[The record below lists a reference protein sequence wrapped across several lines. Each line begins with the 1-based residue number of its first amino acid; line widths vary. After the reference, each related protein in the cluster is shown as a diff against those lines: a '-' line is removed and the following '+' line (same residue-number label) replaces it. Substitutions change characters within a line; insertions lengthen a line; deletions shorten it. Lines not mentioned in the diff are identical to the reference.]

1 MRNRIITISRQFG
14 SGGRTI
20 GKQVAAKL
28 GIPCYDHELIEKISE
43 KSGFAKEYIAERGE
57 DAPKGLW
64 LANTFSDGAFRG
76 LSCQDYLWTVQRKVI
91 LDIAAK
97 ESCIIIGRCA
107 DYVLTD
113 AADCLK
119 VFIYADM
126 KSRAERIVKMYGETA
141 DAPEKRLK
149 EKDKRRSA
157 YYHFYTDMEW
167 GDTKHY
173 HIALNS
179 GALGIEKCV
188 KILTELY

>member
-1 MRNRIITISRQFG
+1 MKNRVITISRQFG

-20 GKQVAAKL
+20 GKQAAAKL

-57 DAPKGLW
+57 DAPSGLW
-64 LANTFSDGAFRG
+64 LANAFSDRTFNG

-91 LDIAAK
+91 LDIASK
-97 ESCIIIGRCA
+97 ESCVIVGRCA
-107 DYVLTD
+107 DYILSDV
-113 AADCLK
+113 ANCLK

-126 KSRAERIVKMYGETA
+126 KVRADRIVRLYGETP
-141 DAPEKRLK
+141 DAPEKRLRD
-149 EKDKRRSA
+149 KDKRRSA

-167 GDTKHY
+167 GDARHY

-179 GALGIEKCV
+179 GVLGIESCV